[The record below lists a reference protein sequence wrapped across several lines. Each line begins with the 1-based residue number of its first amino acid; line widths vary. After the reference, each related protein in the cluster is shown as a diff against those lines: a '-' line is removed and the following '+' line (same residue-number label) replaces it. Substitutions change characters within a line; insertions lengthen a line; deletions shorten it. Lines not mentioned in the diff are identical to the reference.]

1 MKVRII
7 ICVLFFSLCACN
19 ETKKEITKETI
30 KEIPK
35 ETQKVAKDE
44 ISSNNDQLTDFV
56 GLYEYE
62 DKDNPRESLFLVLEK
77 VDPKSIPNFE
87 GYSWEEKNEKGEAVY
102 KTLAGL
108 LYGNTD
114 LFQDVREGYAPGF
127 FVANVQVEPFRNT
140 ELKVSIDGDSSAI
153 FEEPIPLSIKSTKE
167 ALAKAY
173 KIWEVT
179 EMDISKNLIFEVKN
193 PKELILRSDLG
204 VDEKTFS
211 KAK

>member
-7 ICVLFFSLCACN
+7 IGVLFFSLFACN
-19 ETKKEITKETI
+19 ETKKEAKKETKEI
-30 KEIPK
+30 I
-35 ETQKVAKDE
+35 QKVAEDKIE
-44 ISSNNDQLTDFV
+44 PVINDQLTDFV
-56 GLYEYE
+56 GLYKYE
-62 DKDNPRESLFLVLEK
+62 DKDNPKESLFLVLK
-77 VDPKSIPNFE
+77 IVDTKSIANFE
-87 GYSWEEKNEKGEAVY
+87 GYAWEEKNEKGEVAE

-153 FEEPIPLSIKSTKE
+153 FEDPIPLSIKSTKE
-167 ALAKAY
+167 ALTKGY

-193 PKELILRSDLG
+193 SNELILRSDLG
-204 VDEKTFS
+204 SDDKTFN
-211 KAK
+211 KTK

>member
-7 ICVLFFSLCACN
+7 IGVLFFSLFACN
-19 ETKKEITKETI
+19 EAKKETKKETKEI
-30 KEIPK
+30 VPK
-35 ETQKVAKDE
+35 VTEDKIEPV
-44 ISSNNDQLTDFV
+44 INDQLTDFV

-62 DKDNPRESLFLVLEK
+62 DKDNPRESLFLVLK
-77 VDPKSIPNFE
+77 IVDPRSIPNFE
-87 GYSWEEKNEKGEAVY
+87 GYLWNEKKENGEVVEE
-102 KTLAGL
+102 TLAGL

-127 FVANVQVEPFRNT
+127 FVANIQVEPFENN

-153 FEEPIPLSIKSTKE
+153 FENPLPFSIKSTKE
-167 ALAKAY
+167 ALAKGY

-193 PKELILRSDLG
+193 PNELILRSDLG
-204 VDEKTFS
+204 LDDKTFS
-211 KAK
+211 KTK

>member
-1 MKVRII
+1 MKEPI
-7 ICVLFFSLCACN
+7 
-19 ETKKEITKETI
+19 KK
-30 KEIPK
+30 IPK
-35 ETQKVAKDE
+35 ETQKVAEDKIE
-44 ISSNNDQLTDFV
+44 PVINDQLTDFV

-62 DKDNPRESLFLVLEK
+62 DKDNPKESLFLVLK
-77 VDPKSIPNFE
+77 IVDTKSIANFE
-87 GYSWEEKNEKGEAVY
+87 GYAWEEKNEKGEVAE

-153 FEEPIPLSIKSTKE
+153 FEDPIPLSIKSTKE
-167 ALAKAY
+167 ALAKGY

-179 EMDISKNLIFEVKN
+179 EMDIAKNLIFEVKN
-193 PKELILRSDLG
+193 SNELILKSDLG
-204 VDEKTFS
+204 SDEKTFS
-211 KAK
+211 KTK